1 MALWG
6 GVFSEP
12 TDDDLRKL
20 NDSFGFDRRMYVQDI
35 AGSVAYARAMGRAG
49 VLTDVEVAQIVSG
62 LGKVK
67 AEFDAGAFV
76 VGAGD
81 EDIHTAVERRLVELV
96 GEPGLKLHTGRSRND
111 QVATDFR
118 LWVKAAAGQAQI
130 WVKALQTALVER
142 AEQHAADLMPGFTH
156 LQPAQPVTVGHWL
169 MSYFWQFQRD
179 LDRLA
184 ETIRRAD
191 VLPLGS
197 GALAG
202 TPFDLDRAAL
212 AADLGFARHSEN
224 SLDAV
229 ADRDFAVDFLY
240 ALAMTGV
247 HLSRLGEELVLF
259 SNPAFGFVTLADRY
273 STGSS
278 LMPQK
283 RNADPMEL
291 ARGQAG
297 RQIGHL
303 AGLLTTLKGLPT
315 GYNKDLQEDKEAVFD
330 SFDTLGRLMPVAA
343 AVVRTM
349 TLHTDRLRAAL
360 VPEMLA
366 TDLADYLVKKGMPF
380 REAHHVA
387 GRAVRLARELGIPF
401 DTLTLDHLQEMSGL
415 FDEDVRDVFS
425 YETSV
430 AARQADGGTAPEAV
444 RRQIE
449 QAKALL

>member
-118 LWVKAAAGQAQI
+118 LWVKAAAGQARV

-184 ETIRRAD
+184 ETVRRAD

-401 DTLTLDHLQEMSGL
+401 DALTLDHLQEMSGL

>member
-1 MALWG
+1 MTLWG

-20 NDSFGFDRRMYVQDI
+20 NDSFWFDRRMYAQDI
-35 AGSVAYARAMGRAG
+35 AGSVAYARAMARAD
-49 VLTDVEVAQIVSG
+49 VLTESESAQIVDG
-62 LGKVK
+62 LAKVK
-67 AEFDAGAFV
+67 AEFDAGTFT
-76 VGAGD
+76 VGAND
-81 EDIHTAVERRLVELV
+81 EDVHTAVERRLVELI

-111 QVATDFR
+111 QVATDLR
-118 LWVKAAAGQAQI
+118 LWVKDAVIVTQT
-130 WVKALQTALVER
+130 WVKGLQAALVER
-142 AEQHAADLMPGFTH
+142 AEQHTADLMPGFTH
-156 LQPAQPVTVGHWL
+156 MQPAQPVTVGHWL

-179 LDRLA
+179 IDRL
-184 ETIRRAD
+184 EDTRRHAD

-202 TPFDLDRAAL
+202 TPFNLNRAQL

-229 ADRDFAVDFLY
+229 ADRDFAADFLY
-240 ALAMTGV
+240 TLAMTGV
-247 HLSRLGEELVLF
+247 HLSRLGEEIVLF

-303 AGLLTTLKGLPT
+303 TGLLATLKGLPT
-315 GYNKDLQEDKEAVFD
+315 GYNKDLQEDKEAVFG
-330 SFDTLGRLMPVAA
+330 SFDTLGRLMPVVA
-343 AVVRTM
+343 AVIRTM
-349 TLHTDRLRAAL
+349 TLHTDKMKAAL

-380 REAHHVA
+380 RQAHHVA
-387 GRAVRLARELGIPF
+387 GRAVRLSRDLGIPF
-401 DTLTLDHLQEMSGL
+401 DQLTLDHLQEMSGL
-415 FDEDVRDVFS
+415 FEADVSAVFS

-430 AARQADGGTAPEAV
+430 AARQADGGTAPDAV
-444 RRQIE
+444 RRQIQ

>member
-1 MALWG
+1 MTLWG

-20 NDSFGFDRRMYVQDI
+20 NDSFWFDRRMYAQDI
-35 AGSVAYARAMGRAG
+35 AGSVAYARAMARAD
-49 VLTDVEVAQIVSG
+49 VLTESESAQIVDG
-62 LGKVK
+62 LAKVK
-67 AEFDAGAFV
+67 AEFDAGTFT
-76 VGAGD
+76 VGAND
-81 EDIHTAVERRLVELV
+81 EDVHTAVERRLVELI

-111 QVATDFR
+111 QVATDLR
-118 LWVKAAAGQAQI
+118 LWVKDAVIVTQT
-130 WVKALQTALVER
+130 WVKGLQAALVER
-142 AEQHAADLMPGFTH
+142 AEQHTADLMPGFTH
-156 LQPAQPVTVGHWL
+156 MQPAQPVTVGHWL
-169 MSYFWQFQRD
+169 MSYFWQFQLD
-179 LDRLA
+179 IDRL
-184 ETIRRAD
+184 EDTRRHAD

-202 TPFDLDRAAL
+202 TPFNLNRAQL

-229 ADRDFAVDFLY
+229 ADRDFAADFLY
-240 ALAMTGV
+240 TLAMTGV
-247 HLSRLGEELVLF
+247 HLSRLGEEIVLF

-303 AGLLTTLKGLPT
+303 TGLLATLKGLPT
-315 GYNKDLQEDKEAVFD
+315 GYNKDLQEDKEAVFG

-343 AVVRTM
+343 AVIRTM
-349 TLHTDRLRAAL
+349 TLHTDKMKAAL

-380 REAHHVA
+380 RQAHHVA
-387 GRAVRLARELGIPF
+387 GRAVRLSRDLGIPF
-401 DTLTLDHLQEMSGL
+401 DQLTLDHLQEMSGL
-415 FDEDVRDVFS
+415 FEADVSAVFS

-430 AARQADGGTAPEAV
+430 AARQADGGTAPDAV
-444 RRQIE
+444 RRQIQ